1 MVDDEYST
9 DNDKLSKVKIEGI
22 MKNSEM
28 LRLVLDYLKT
38 KKMYKYAV

>member
-9 DNDKLSKVKIEGI
+9 DNYKLSKVKIEAI

-28 LRLVLDYLKT
+28 LRLVLNYLKT
-38 KKMYKYAV
+38 KKMYKYVV